1 MQIIYKDII
10 IDVKESTPVNELL
23 KDEIQK
29 AKCKVIACKFNN
41 EIKSLNYK
49 IKSDGKLE
57 LIDLEHKD
65 GMRIYRRGL
74 VYIISKAVCETYPG
88 TLMTI
93 NYQLS
98 NAMFC
103 TVDNLKITNEVIKNV
118 NNRVKEII
126 NSNLPIEKRFMTKE
140 EAIKFYDKENT
151 LKGKLQLDLKQKK
164 EVTLYYCEDYYN
176 YFYGVLPIST
186 NFVEAYEI
194 SKYDDGILIR
204 YPSKENPYQLSEFK
218 DTPKLFATLEEYQ
231 ELHKVLNVNTL
242 YKLNKIVEKGTIE
255 EYVLLDE
262 ALHEKKV
269 GAIADHIA
277 ENKNI
282 KLIAIAGPSSSGK
295 TTFAKRLG
303 LQLRLN
309 GLKPK
314 IISVD
319 NYFVERE
326 ETPLDEEG
334 NYDFESIDA
343 VDTKLLNNDLVKLLK
358 GEEIDA
364 PTFNFHTG
372 HKEYKG
378 NKMQLASDEILVM
391 EGIHCLNDKLTYL
404 IPKKQK
410 YKIYISAL
418 TVLNIDYYNRI
429 STTDTRLIRRI
440 VRDYK
445 FRGYNAVHTLER
457 WPSVNRGEDKNIF
470 TFQEEADVM
479 FNSSLIYELSVLK
492 KYAIPLLQEI
502 EITSPLYSEAKRIIS
517 MLSYFKDI
525 PDEAVPSHSLLREFI
540 GGSIF
545 KEWYYASLINNV

>member
-1 MQIIYKDII
+1 MQIDYKKII
-10 IDVKESTPVNELL
+10 IDVKEGTPVSELL

-41 EIKSLNYK
+41 EIKSLNFK
-49 IKSDGKLE
+49 IKANGKLE
-57 LIDLEHKD
+57 LIDLNNKD

-74 VYIISKAVCETYPG
+74 VYIISKAISEVYPG
-88 TLMTI
+88 ALMTI
-93 NYQLS
+93 KYQLS

-103 TVDNLKITNEVIKNV
+103 TVDNLKITNEVISNV
-118 NNRVKEII
+118 NKRVKEII
-126 NSNLPIEKRFMTKE
+126 KQDLPIEKRFMTKDEAE
-140 EAIKFYDKENT
+140 EFYKKENT

-186 NFVEAYEI
+186 DFAEAYEI
-194 SKYDDGILIR
+194 TKYSDGFLIR
-204 YPSKENPYQLSEFK
+204 YPSKDNPYELSEFQ

-231 ELHKVLNVNTL
+231 KLHRILNVNTL
-242 YKLNKIVEKGTIE
+242 YKLNSIVKKGDIQ

-262 ALHEKKV
+262 ALHEKKI
-269 GAIADHIA
+269 GAIADSIA
-277 ENKNI
+277 SNRKI

-309 GLKPK
+309 GLKPV

-326 ETPLDEEG
+326 QTPVDEDG
-334 NYDFESIDA
+334 KYDFESIQA
-343 VDTKLLNNDLVKLLK
+343 IDTKLLNSDLVKLLA
-358 GEEIDA
+358 GEEIEA
-364 PTFNFHTG
+364 PTF
-372 HKEYKG
+372 KEYKG
-378 NKMQLASDEILVM
+378 NKMKLAPDEVLVM
-391 EGIHCLNDKLTYL
+391 EGIHCLNDELTYL
-404 IPKKQK
+404 IPKDQK
-410 YKIYISAL
+410 FKIYISCL

-440 VRDYK
+440 VRDYN
-445 FRGYNAVHTLER
+445 FRGYSATHTLGM
-457 WPSVNRGEDKNIF
+457 WPSVNRGEVNNIF
-470 TFQEEADVM
+470 KFQEEADCM

-492 KYAIPLLQEI
+492 KYAVPLLKEI
-502 EITSPLYSEAKRIIS
+502 DATSPLYSEAKRLIA
-517 MLSYFKDI
+517 MLSYFEDI
-525 PDEAVPSHSLLREFI
+525 PDEAVPTHSLLREFI

-545 KEWYYASLINNV
+545 KEN